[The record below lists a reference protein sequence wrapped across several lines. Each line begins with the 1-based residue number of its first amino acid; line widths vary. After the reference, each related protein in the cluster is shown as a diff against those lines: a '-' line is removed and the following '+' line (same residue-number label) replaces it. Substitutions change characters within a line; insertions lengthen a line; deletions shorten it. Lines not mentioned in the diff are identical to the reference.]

1 MFNTSEHLEQIDAN
15 NNLLSSLGPLP
26 PSLQVLDLEWNRLQR
41 LPDLGGSPKL
51 ERLNVAHNLLEDLP
65 PLENPEL
72 YMLDV
77 FGNRLHELP
86 PLEALL
92 RLSFLDAGGNYL
104 QELPQLQKVSSSFHV
119 LCVGDNQLQMLP
131 DLSTVP
137 SLQVLGC
144 EGNSFRERPRILG
157 RFWKVVLTAC
167 NRIFYAVLAGRK

>member
-1 MFNTSEHLEQIDAN
+1 MRTITCFRPSDHCHL
-15 NNLLSSLGPLP
+15 P
-26 PSLQVLDLEWNRLQR
+26 LQVLDLEWNRLQR

-131 DLSTVP
+131 DFSYRSLPASAGLRREFLSGASSDSRTVLESCP
-137 SLQVLGC
+137 DRL
-144 EGNSFRERPRILG
+144 
-157 RFWKVVLTAC
+157 
-167 NRIFYAVLAGRK
+167 